1 MRNKLKRIWK
11 DCVNINLKEIYLK
24 LADEF
29 HLRTNE
35 NFEGYCTSNLPGD
48 QNKFVKMDNFVMTY
62 GIDGYKKP
70 YINVAQSISHK
81 NKDLI
86 YYTNYLKISDWK
98 VDDNTE
104 NVLRMYLGV
113 IQRKYDKILKQ
124 LKADY
129 EQKRLEKISEDF

>member
-1 MRNKLKRIWK
+1 M
-11 DCVNINLKEIYLK
+11 
-24 LADEF
+24 ADEF

-35 NFEGYCTSNLPGD
+35 NFDGYCTSNPPGD

-62 GIDGYKKP
+62 GIDGFKKP

-124 LKADY
+124 LKDRKLQAKLDNI
-129 EQKRLEKISEDF
+129 KEDF

>member
-1 MRNKLKRIWK
+1 M
-11 DCVNINLKEIYLK
+11 
-24 LADEF
+24 ADEF

-35 NFEGYCTSNLPGD
+35 NFEGYCTSNFPGD
-48 QNKFVKMDNFVMTY
+48 QNQFVKMDNYVMTY
-62 GIDGYKKP
+62 GFDGFSKP

-104 NVLRMYLGV
+104 KVLRRYLDI
-113 IQRKYDKILKQ
+113 IQRKYNKILKQ

-129 EQKRLEKISEDF
+129 IQKRLDEIREDF